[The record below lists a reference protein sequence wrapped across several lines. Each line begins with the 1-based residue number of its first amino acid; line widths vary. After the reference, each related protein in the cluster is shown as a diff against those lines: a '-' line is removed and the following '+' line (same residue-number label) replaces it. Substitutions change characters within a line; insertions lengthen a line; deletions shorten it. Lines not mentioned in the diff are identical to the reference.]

1 MVALLDRIVSDAD
14 GAALAARL
22 GEPRIVEDDEFVL
35 ADRLL
40 DEIRRTDATLAV
52 VACEGYSR
60 PVGIAR
66 GATATTLI
74 HEAPCSVLV
83 AREPADL
90 ATWPRTIVAGADGTP
105 EAEQAVEVARELAAR
120 LGARLY
126 LITAAHADPVTVL
139 SDESEDADLIVVG
152 HRGLTGVRSLG
163 SVSERVAH
171 EARCPVLVVKS

>member
-1 MVALLDRIVSDAD
+1 MVALLERIVSDAE
-14 GAALAARL
+14 GAVLAARL
-22 GEPRIVEDDEFVL
+22 GAPEVVEEDEYAL

-40 DEIRRTDATLAV
+40 AEIERIGATLAIV
-52 VACEGYSR
+52 TCRGYSR

-66 GATATTLI
+66 GAPATTVL

-83 AREPADL
+83 ARAASD
-90 ATWPRTIVAGADGTP
+90 AASWPRTIVAGADGTP
-105 EAEQAVEVARELAAR
+105 ESEQAVAIARELAKH

-126 LITAAHADPVTVL
+126 LITAAHTDPVTVL
-139 SDESEDADLIVVG
+139 AEESEAADLVVVG

-171 EARCPVLVVKS
+171 EARCPVLVVKG